1 MHERMTMSSSV
12 RVLIVDDDEDDLYLI
27 NDVLTQVANTHY
39 NITTASSSLLAMSEL
54 SKATFD
60 VIFSD
65 YRLGA
70 VTGVDFINS
79 VRGAGIDTPI
89 ILLTGI
95 SDQLVDNAALKA
107 GSSDFI
113 SKTALNPDVLDR
125 SVRYSIA
132 HANRQ
137 RLLQSILKN
146 TKSGIAVMNSDGT
159 ENLANG
165 QISQFSKQAF
175 GDAADGRRRLIDM
188 AFASEQQDI
197 FLGNMVLE
205 RHITELVDG
214 SLILTLHDVTD
225 RVNDLRA
232 REQAEERIRAI
243 AIKDTLTEL
252 PNRMAFNSF
261 MDDCLEKAIQDGS
274 KLAVLLFDFNRFK
287 EVNDLFGHAA
297 GDHILTQCASN
308 LRTTLGEG
316 EFCAR
321 LGGDEFVL
329 IKQNSDHE
337 SALDLAKRISSA
349 MAMTVKWEDRIIE
362 VSVTIGV
369 ALYPQHGRN
378 RQDLLG
384 NADLAMYRGKSEIDR
399 SICVFDASMDQL
411 IRYRRALAH
420 DLRHAIQDDE
430 LSLALQPQF
439 ITATGELTGF
449 EALLRW
455 KSPTRG
461 QVSAAEFIPIAEEN
475 GLIIE
480 IDRWVLRRGCKHLA
494 EHDWLPRMAINVSA
508 RAICQPTIVADVRT
522 ALIDYGISPGRLELE
537 ITETALILDLN
548 RALHNLR
555 QIKALGISIALDDFG
570 IGYSSLSLLNSFP
583 FDRIKVDG
591 SFIQLT
597 GSNERSDAIFK
608 AVVGLGT
615 ALSVPVLAEGVETD
629 LQHQFAK
636 ESGCDELQGFYC
648 GRPIQESL
656 IPKLHEDLHGQLSL
670 ESIKSWQERLKP
682 LAEFTFITEAQ
693 SAAKNS

>member
-1 MHERMTMSSSV
+1 MSIGSTIKI
-12 RVLIVDDDEDDLYLI
+12 LIVDDDEDDLYLI
-27 NDVLTQVANTHY
+27 TDVLGQVANSRY
-39 NITTASSSLLAMSEL
+39 DITTASSPLFAMSEL
-54 SKATFD
+54 AKATFD

-70 VTGVDFINS
+70 ATGIDFING
-79 VRGAGIDTPI
+79 VRRAGIDTPI

-95 SDQLVDNAALKA
+95 ADQLVDNAALKA

-113 SKTALNPDVLDR
+113 SKTSLNPDVLDR

-146 TKSGIAVMNSDGT
+146 TKSAIAVMNADGT
-159 ENLANG
+159 ESLSNG
-165 QISQFSKQAF
+165 QMLQFSKRIF
-175 GDAADGRRRLIDM
+175 GDASDGKQQLIDV
-188 AFASEQQDI
+188 AFASEKQDI

-205 RHITELVDG
+205 RHITELADE

-243 AIKDTLTEL
+243 AIKDTLTDL
-252 PNRMAFNSF
+252 PNRMAFNVFLDES
-261 MDDCLEKAIQDGS
+261 LQKAKENNTEI
-274 KLAVLLFDFNRFK
+274 AVLLFDFNRFK

-297 GDHILTQCASN
+297 GDHILIQCADH
-308 LRTTLGEG
+308 LRLALGEG

-329 IKQNSDHE
+329 IKQNANHHN
-337 SALDLAKRISSA
+337 ALDLAKRLSA
-349 MAMTVKWEDRIIE
+349 GLAMTVKWEERVIE
-362 VSVTIGV
+362 TSVTIGV
-369 ALYPQHGRN
+369 ALYPQHGGN
-378 RQDLLG
+378 RQELLG
-384 NADLAMYRGKSEIDR
+384 NADLAMYRGKSELER
-399 SICVFDASMDQL
+399 SVCVFDASMDQQ

-420 DLRHAIQDDE
+420 DLRHAIQNDE
-430 LSLALQPQF
+430 LNLALQPQF
-439 ITATGELTGF
+439 ITPTGQLAGF

-455 KSPTRG
+455 QSPTRG
-461 QVSAAEFIPIAEEN
+461 AVSAAEFIPVAEEN

-480 IDRWVLRRGCKHLA
+480 IDRWVLQTACKHLA
-494 EHDWLPRMAINVSA
+494 DWDWLPRLAVNVSA
-508 RAICQPTIVADVRT
+508 RAICQPTIVNDVRA
-522 ALIDYGISPGRLELE
+522 ALIDFGISPKRLELE
-537 ITETALILDLN
+537 ITETALIQDLN

-555 QIKALGISIALDDFG
+555 QIKALGVSIAMDDFG

-597 GSNERSDAIFK
+597 GENERSDAIFK
-608 AVVGLGT
+608 AVVGLGS

-629 LQHQFAK
+629 SQLKFAIA
-636 ESGCDELQGFYC
+636 SGCHELQGFYF
-648 GRPIQESL
+648 GRPVPAAL
-656 IPKLHEDLHGQLSL
+656 ITKLHDDLNGQLNL
-670 ESIKSWQERLKP
+670 ESMKSWQERMKLSTELKSVQTLP
-682 LAEFTFITEAQ
+682 AFDRNVLG
-693 SAAKNS
+693 

>member
-1 MHERMTMSSSV
+1 MNLGSTIK
-12 RVLIVDDDEDDLYLI
+12 VLIVDDDEDDLYLI
-27 NDVLTQVANTHY
+27 TDALTQVANCHY
-39 NITTASSSLLAMSEL
+39 DITTASSSLLAMSSL

-70 VTGVDFINS
+70 VTGIDFINS
-79 VRGAGIDTPI
+79 VRSAGIDTPI

-125 SVRYSIA
+125 SVRYSLA

-146 TKSGIAVMNSDGT
+146 TKSAIAVMNTDGT

-165 QISQFSKQAF
+165 QMSQFAKQIF
-175 GDAADGRRRLIDM
+175 GDAADGRRTLIDL
-188 AFASEQQDI
+188 AFASENQDI

-205 RHITELVDG
+205 RHITKLVDG
-214 SLILTLHDVTD
+214 SSILTLHDVTD
-225 RVNDLRA
+225 RVNDLRE

-243 AIKDTLTEL
+243 AVKDTLTGL
-252 PNRMAFNSF
+252 PNRMAFNTF
-261 MDDCLEKAIQDGS
+261 MDECLQKASEDGS

-297 GDHILTQCASN
+297 GDHILIQCAAH
-308 LRTTLGEG
+308 LRSALGEG

-329 IKQNSDHE
+329 IKQNADND
-337 SALDLAKRISSA
+337 SALDLAKRISTALTMS
-349 MAMTVKWEDRIIE
+349 VKWEDRVIE
-362 VSVTIGV
+362 TSITIGV
-369 ALYPQHGRN
+369 ALYPQHGNN

-384 NADLAMYRGKSEIDR
+384 NADLAMYRGKSEINR
-399 SICVFDASMDQL
+399 SICVFEASMDQL

-420 DLRHAIQDDE
+420 DLRHAIQDDQ

-439 ITATGELTGF
+439 ITTTGELAGF

-455 KSPTRG
+455 RSPTRG

-480 IDRWVLRRGCKHLA
+480 IDRWVLRRSCQQLA
-494 EHDWLPRMAINVSA
+494 QHDWMPRMAVNVSA
-508 RAICQPTIVADVRT
+508 RAICQPTIVADIRA
-522 ALIDYGISPGRLELE
+522 ALVDFGISPKRLELE

-555 QIKALGISIALDDFG
+555 QIKALGISIAMDDFG

-608 AVVGLGT
+608 AVVGLGN

-629 LQHQFAK
+629 QQHKFAQT
-636 ESGCDELQGFYC
+636 SGCDELQGYFF
-648 GRPIQESL
+648 GRPVQESL
-656 IPKLHEDLHGQLSL
+656 ISKLHDDLNGKLTL
-670 ESIKSWQERLKP
+670 ENIKIWQEQLKLSTDLISGRKI
-682 LAEFTFITEAQ
+682 LAV
-693 SAAKNS
+693 AKNS

>member
-1 MHERMTMSSSV
+1 MNKGSTIK
-12 RVLIVDDDEDDLYLI
+12 VLIVDDDEDDLYLI
-27 NDVLTQVANTHY
+27 TDVLAQVANNHY
-39 NITTASSSLLAMSEL
+39 DITTASSSLTAMAEL
-54 SKATFD
+54 SKSTFD

-70 VTGVDFINS
+70 VTGIDFINC
-79 VRGAGIDTPI
+79 VRAAGIDTPI

-113 SKTALNPDVLDR
+113 SKTSLNPDVLDR
-125 SVRYSIA
+125 SVRYSLA

-146 TKSGIAVMNSDGT
+146 TKAGIAVMNADGT

-165 QISQFSKQAF
+165 QMSRFAKQVF
-175 GDAADGRRRLIDM
+175 GDVADGKRQLIDEV
-188 AFASEQQDI
+188 FASEQQDI
-197 FLGNMVLE
+197 TLGNMVLE
-205 RHITELVDG
+205 RHVTKLVDG
-214 SLILTLHDVTD
+214 SMILTLHDVTD
-225 RVNDLRA
+225 RVNDLRE

-243 AIKDTLTEL
+243 AVKDTLTGL
-252 PNRMAFNSF
+252 PNRMAFNTF
-261 MDDCLEKAIQDGS
+261 LDDCLEKTSGDGN

-297 GDHILTQCASN
+297 GDHILIQCAAHLHS
-308 LRTTLGEG
+308 TLGEG

-329 IKQNSDHE
+329 IKQNATHD
-337 SALDLAKRISSA
+337 SALDLAKRISTTLA
-349 MAMTVKWEDRIIE
+349 MSVKWEDRIIE
-362 VSVTIGV
+362 TSVTIGV
-369 ALYPQHGRN
+369 ALYPQHGEN
-378 RQDLLG
+378 RQELLG
-384 NADLAMYRGKSEIDR
+384 NADLAMYRGKSEINR

-420 DLRHAIQDDE
+420 DLRHAIQDDQ
-430 LSLALQPQF
+430 LSLAMQPQF
-439 ITATGELTGF
+439 ITATGQLAGF

-455 KSPTRG
+455 RSPTRG

-480 IDRWVLRRGCKHLA
+480 IDRWVLRRSCKHLA
-494 EHDWLPRMAINVSA
+494 ECDWLPRMAVNVSA
-508 RAICQPTIVADVRT
+508 RAICQPTIVADIRA
-522 ALIDYGISPGRLELE
+522 ALVDYGISPKRLELE

-555 QIKALGISIALDDFG
+555 QIKSLGISIAMDDFG

-597 GSNERSDAIFK
+597 GSNQRSDAIFK

-636 ESGCDELQGFYC
+636 DSGCDELQGFYF
-648 GRPIQESL
+648 GRPVQESD
-656 IPKLHEDLHGQLSL
+656 IHKLHADLKGQLTL
-670 ESIKSWQERLKP
+670 ENIKAWQERLKISTDKASQTKS
-682 LAEFTFITEAQ
+682 LAT
-693 SAAKNS
+693 AKKS

>member
-1 MHERMTMSSSV
+1 MTMGSAIK
-12 RVLIVDDDEDDLYLI
+12 VLIVDDDEDDLYLI
-27 NDVLTQVANTHY
+27 TDALTNVANTHY
-39 NITTASSSLLAMSEL
+39 SITTASSPLLAMMEL

-70 VTGVDFINS
+70 ATGIDLINS

-95 SDQLVDNAALKA
+95 SDQVVDNAALKA

-113 SKTALNPDVLDR
+113 SKTSLNPDVLDR
-125 SVRYSIA
+125 SIRYSLA
-132 HANRQ
+132 HGNRQ
-137 RLLQSILKN
+137 RLLQSILSN

-159 ENLANG
+159 ESLANG
-165 QISQFSKQAF
+165 QMSQFAKQVF
-175 GDAADGRRRLIDM
+175 GDSVDAKGKLIDV
-188 AFASEQQDI
+188 AFAAEQQDI
-197 FLGNMVLE
+197 FLGSMVLE
-205 RHITELVDG
+205 RHITKLVDG

-243 AIKDTLTEL
+243 AIKDTLTDL

-261 MDDCLEKAIQDGS
+261 MDDCLETAEKDGG

-297 GDHILTQCASN
+297 GDHILTQCATH
-308 LRTTLGEG
+308 LRSTLGAG

-329 IKQNSDHE
+329 IKQDADHD
-337 SALDLAKRISSA
+337 SALDLANRISAA
-349 MAMTVKWEDRIIE
+349 MAMCVKWEDRVIE

-369 ALYPQHGRN
+369 ALYPVHGKN
-378 RQDLLG
+378 RQELLG
-384 NADLAMYRGKSEIDR
+384 NADLAMYRGKAEINR
-399 SICVFDASMDQL
+399 SVCVFDASMDQL

-420 DLRHAIQDDE
+420 DLRHAIQDDQ

-439 ITATGELTGF
+439 VTATGELAGF

-455 KSPTRG
+455 SSPTRG
-461 QVSAAEFIPIAEEN
+461 QVSAGEFIPIAEEN

-494 EHDWLPRMAINVSA
+494 ACDWLPRMAINVSA
-508 RAICQPTIVADVRT
+508 RAICQPTIVSDIRT
-522 ALIDYGISPGRLELE
+522 ALVDYGISPGRLEIE

-555 QIKALGISIALDDFG
+555 QIKALGISIAMDDFG

-615 ALSVPVLAEGVETD
+615 ALSVPVLAEGVETIS
-629 LQHQFAK
+629 QHAFAK
-636 ESGCDELQGFYC
+636 GSGCDELQGYYC

-656 IPKLHEDLHGQLSL
+656 ISKLHDDLGGRLTL
-670 ESIKSWQERLKP
+670 ENIKAWQERLKLP
-682 LAEFTFITEAQ
+682 TAI
-693 SAAKNS
+693 NSQRETLVASQNS

>member
-1 MHERMTMSSSV
+1 MHAAMAMGSAV
-12 RVLIVDDDEDDLYLI
+12 KVLIVDDDEDDLYLI
-27 NDVLTQVANTHY
+27 TDVLTQVANTHY
-39 NITTASSSLLAMSEL
+39 NITTAPSPLLAMSEL
-54 SKATFD
+54 SKASFD

-70 VTGVDFINS
+70 LTGIDFINS

-95 SDQLVDNAALKA
+95 SDQVVDNAALKA

-159 ENLANG
+159 ESLANG
-165 QISQFSKQAF
+165 QMSQFAKVIF
-175 GDAADGRRRLIDM
+175 GDVPNGKQQLIDV

-205 RHITELVDG
+205 RHITKLVDG

-243 AIKDTLTEL
+243 AIKDALTDL
-252 PNRMAFNSF
+252 PNRLAFNSF
-261 MDDCLEKAIQDGS
+261 MDDCLERASEDGS

-297 GDHILTQCASN
+297 GDHILTQCASI
-308 LRTTLGEG
+308 LRKTLGEG

-329 IKQNSDHE
+329 IQQNASHE
-337 SALDLAKRISSA
+337 SALDLANRISSA
-349 MAMTVKWEDRIIE
+349 MAMSVKWEDRVID

-369 ALYPQHGRN
+369 ALYPQHGKN

-439 ITATGELTGF
+439 ITATGELAGF

-455 KSPTRG
+455 SSPTRG

-494 EHDWLPRMAINVSA
+494 ECDWLPRMAINVSA
-508 RAICQPTIVADVRT
+508 RAVCQPTIVADVRA
-522 ALIDYGISPGRLELE
+522 ALVDYGVSPSRLELE

-555 QIKALGISIALDDFG
+555 QIKALGISIAMDDFG

-591 SFIQLT
+591 SFIQST

-629 LQHQFAK
+629 LQFEFAK
-636 ESGCDELQGFYC
+636 ASGCDELQGFYC
-648 GRPIQESL
+648 GRPIQEAL
-656 IPKLHEDLHGQLSL
+656 ITKLYNDLGGQLTFD
-670 ESIKSWQERLKP
+670 KVRAWQEQLKLLPP
-682 LAEFTFITEAQ
+682 LNSPRATL
-693 SAAKNS
+693 SAR